1 MGMQSMSQQA
11 PQQGGGKSS
20 AGFNPSTQIQSPT
33 EILPPT
39 QDFGFSDEPLAR
51 QRYSPQQNSLTR
63 QQQFQGKGGS
73 TNAATSGQPQ
83 MGQPNNYRNTI
94 QPWDNASIRPQPSS
108 GKGGQSQPSN
118 TQMSGGKGKG
128 A

>member
-20 AGFNPSTQIQSPT
+20 AGFNPSTQIQ
-33 EILPPT
+33 PPT
-39 QDFGFSDEPLAR
+39 QGQPTAQGYGFSDEPLAR
-51 QRYSPQQNSLTR
+51 QSYSPQQNSLPR

-94 QPWDNASIRPQPSS
+94 QPWDNANIQPQR
-108 GKGGQSQPSN
+108 QA
-118 TQMSGGKGKG
+118 GGKGKG